1 MKKTLEQWAVQKG
14 IEILDPD
21 GFNRT
26 DLDLYT
32 RKMTEEEFEER
43 VVYSTIVVTDRD
55 RYDKFIK
62 KIKEREIIWGI
73 N

>member
-62 KIKEREIIWGI
+62 KLRKER
-73 N
+73 